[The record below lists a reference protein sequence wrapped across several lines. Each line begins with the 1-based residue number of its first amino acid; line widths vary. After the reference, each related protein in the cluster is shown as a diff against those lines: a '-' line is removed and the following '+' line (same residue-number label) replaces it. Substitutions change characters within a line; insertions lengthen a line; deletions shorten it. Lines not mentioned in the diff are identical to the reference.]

1 MRMRWM
7 KLNCAVH
14 SSGRIHNI
22 GGAYTIRLQRACKF
36 EMKKMWVPAG
46 TVGPPIEQR
55 YDRSRSISLTI
66 AYYVDMRVDN
76 NIMTLYR

>member
-22 GGAYTIRLQRACKF
+22 GGAYTIRLHRTCKS
-36 EMKKMWVPAG
+36 EMKKMWVS
-46 TVGPPIEQR
+46 VGPPIEQR
-55 YDRSRSISLTI
+55 YDRSRSIFLTI
-66 AYYVDMRVDN
+66 ACYVDTRVDN
-76 NIMTLYR
+76 NIMVLYR

>member
-22 GGAYTIRLQRACKF
+22 GGAYTIRLHRACKS

-55 YDRSRSISLTI
+55 
-66 AYYVDMRVDN
+66 
-76 NIMTLYR
+76 